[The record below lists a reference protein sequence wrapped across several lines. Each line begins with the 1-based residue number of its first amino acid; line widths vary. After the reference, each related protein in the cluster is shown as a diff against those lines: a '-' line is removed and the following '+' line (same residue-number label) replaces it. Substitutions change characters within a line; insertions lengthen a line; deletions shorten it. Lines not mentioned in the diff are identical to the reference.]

1 MGALVL
7 GFIIAVSSF
16 LASVQERR
24 LAQFARF
31 DLPGGAA
38 GAPEAV

>member
-24 LAQFARF
+24 GASS
-31 DLPGGAA
+31 PGSTSPA
-38 GAPEAV
+38 GRPGRPRPS